1 MLMSVHR
8 SLGVDQEL
16 AAALGDLLAAF
27 APVDGAPVDRA
38 GAIAP
43 AGRVNGDQR
52 PCDPASAAVA
62 ADDAVAA
69 ELLGRAARL
78 RSAPAASALTGA
90 AAAVLVPAGRRAAV
104 LPGLLRLALPVLL
117 RLHGS
122 AKRQRMAQAGPAIRA
137 LGEAL
142 AADPDGAAGDRHL
155 ADFLARL
162 QGSNEPAGPTGA
174 GTAPTSDPSPDATGR
189 NRPVGDGS
197 LPSNPDAE
205 PEQRS

>member
-1 MLMSVHR
+1 MSVHR
-8 SLGVDQEL
+8 SLGDQEL

-27 APVDGAPVDRA
+27 APVEDAPVDRA

-43 AGRVNGDQR
+43 AARVNSDLR
-52 PCDPASAAVA
+52 LCDPASVAVA
-62 ADDAVAA
+62 ADDADAA
-69 ELLGRAARL
+69 ALLGRAARL
-78 RSAPAASALTGA
+78 RSANAASALIGA
-90 AAAVLVPAGRRAAV
+90 TAAVLVPAGRRSAV

-117 RLHGS
+117 KVHGS
-122 AKRQRMAQAGPAIRA
+122 AKRQRLAEAGPAIRI

-142 AADPDGAAGDRHL
+142 AADPGGAAGDRHL

-162 QGSNEPAGPTGA
+162 QGSSEPAGATGA

-189 NRPVGDGS
+189 GQPVGDGS

-205 PEQRS
+205 SEQGS

>member
-1 MLMSVHR
+1 MSVHR
-8 SLGVDQEL
+8 SFDVDREL

-27 APVDGAPVDRA
+27 APVDGPD
-38 GAIAP
+38 AIAP
-43 AGRVNGDQR
+43 TARVVPTERVADDQR
-52 PCDPASAAVA
+52 PSGSSRDAVA
-62 ADDAVAA
+62 GDDAVAA
-69 ELLGRAARL
+69 VLLGRAARL
-78 RSAPAASALTGA
+78 RSAHAASALIGA
-90 AAAVLVPAGRRAAV
+90 AAAVLVPAGRRSTV

-117 RLHGS
+117 RVHNS
-122 AKRQRMAQAGPAIRA
+122 VKRQLLVAAGPAIRS

-142 AADPDGAAGDRHL
+142 AADPEDAAGDRHL

-162 QGSNEPAGPTGA
+162 QGSSEPAGPTGA

-189 NRPVGDGS
+189 DRPVGSGS